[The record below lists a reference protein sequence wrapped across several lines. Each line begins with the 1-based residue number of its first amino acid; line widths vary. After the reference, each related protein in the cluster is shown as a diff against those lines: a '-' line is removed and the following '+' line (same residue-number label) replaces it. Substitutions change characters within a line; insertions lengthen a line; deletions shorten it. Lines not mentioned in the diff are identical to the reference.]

1 MWSCLYNNADVY
13 LNDRDTA
20 GDRLK
25 TDDPGVQCRRSSHS
39 IACLDNS
46 NTLVVFGGEH
56 RPREPVKNDTLLFD
70 RNRGVWNTVVSSSVD
85 CPTERLGHVA
95 VGLGSSTMLLHGGR
109 SQVDESSTLGDLYS
123 FDLGTGSWSVVR
135 PKGSSSAVP
144 AARNFHAAC
153 GVGDSIMY
161 IFGGCAAD
169 GRQADL
175 WRFDVRTGA
184 WEELARHPTM
194 RGRGGAGL
202 AATRDG
208 KQLFVIGGFTGQENG
223 EVYRFDVAQNTWE
236 DLHVAQPDDASV
248 KFTPRSVFG
257 VGCSREN
264 HILVFGGEVDP
275 SDLGHAGAGMFDNT
289 LFSLDTR
296 SGCRSWNVVSQDT
309 KNTPCPRGWAASC
322 ASEDGMVLH
331 GGIDV
336 DNNRLG
342 DLYAFDYNVV

>member
-1 MWSCLYNNADVY
+1 MWKCLYNDDVQ
-13 LNDRDTA
+13 LDT
-20 GDRLK
+20 DNQLK
-25 TDDPGVQCRRSSHS
+25 TDNGRVQFRRSSHS

-46 NTLVVFGGEH
+46 NALVVFGGEH
-56 RPREPVKNDTLLFD
+56 RPREPVKNDTLIFD
-70 RNRGVWNTVVSSSVD
+70 RNRGVWNTIASSSAD

-123 FDLGTGSWSVVR
+123 FDLNTGTWSVVR
-135 PKGSSSAVP
+135 PKGSSAVP
-144 AARNFHAAC
+144 QARNFHAAC
-153 GVGDSIMY
+153 GVGDSSMY

-169 GRQADL
+169 GRLADL

-194 RGRGGAGL
+194 LGRGGAGL
-202 AATRDG
+202 VATCDG

-223 EVYRFDVAQNTWE
+223 EVYRYDVAQNTWE
-236 DLHVAQPDDASV
+236 EIQVAQPDGGSGNAI

-257 VGCSREN
+257 VGCSRDD

-275 SDLGHAGAGMFDNT
+275 SDQGHAGAGMFDDT

-296 SGCRSWNVVSQDT
+296 SGCRKWDVVSQD
-309 KNTPCPRGWAASC
+309 NSPCPRGWASSC
-322 ASEDGMVLH
+322 SSENGLVLH

-336 DNNRLG
+336 NNNRLG
-342 DLYAFDYNVV
+342 DLYVFDYNVV